1 MSPAVV
7 VQASEISRS
16 PELKASHERLLA
28 AWQAALPLIFPALK
42 VHSLSVHWA
51 SPIKLPCV
59 SAWQQSNDIGRV
71 TLTWQAAGWSSTC
84 SALVRCFGYSRPE
97 SLSGAAQESK
107 VLEVMQA
114 GDRRIVVL
122 TQTHVALLRVRVAA
136 VRSVYRAMWKVRLSK
151 IQTVR
156 GAPLHPRSPLAA

>member
-1 MSPAVV
+1 MAAHLP
-7 VQASEISRS
+7 
-16 PELKASHERLLA
+16 ERL
-28 AWQAALPLIFPALK
+28 
-42 VHSLSVHWA
+42 
-51 SPIKLPCV
+51 
-59 SAWQQSNDIGRV
+59 NV
-71 TLTWQAAGWSSTC
+71 T
-84 SALVRCFGYSRPE
+84 
-97 SLSGAAQESK
+97 AQESK

-156 GAPLHPRSPLAA
+156 GAPLHP